1 MSEPNVNA
9 IPSARAAG
17 RSRTHKVTVT
27 AMLSAVAFVLM
38 FIEFP
43 IPALI
48 PAFVKLDISDLP
60 ELLAAFSLGPV
71 YGVVV
76 AFLKNLL
83 FAVLHGTSSAYVG
96 ELFNFLMG
104 SVFAFS
110 AGFVYQR
117 NKSRRGALLGAVIG
131 ASQTGKAE
139 GALAGAAIGAGAGAG
154 ASYLVA
160 KYNNERDDRVRL
172 ASYARDLNA
181 DVNSLNRV
189 TAAGQVAY
197 NCYSAKFR
205 AALEDYKAKRI
216 TRAELDQRYAEIKS
230 GLAEASAILGSTLSE
245 ADKREAE
252 YRQVLTIEAKKAS
265 RPIPPVQTVATTSKK
280 TSKATKTVT
289 RKQTGD
295 QLQNLSNGVGSY
307 KESTAQLTA
316 VKSDLDEI
324 QLQMDKVMLAQ
335 G

>member
-1 MSEPNVNA
+1 METGMKGSFTT
-9 IPSARAAG
+9 RKG
-17 RSRTHKVTVT
+17 
-27 AMLSAVAFVLM
+27 
-38 FIEFP
+38 
-43 IPALI
+43 ALYCI
-48 PAFVKLDISDLP
+48 VMTCLCS
-60 ELLAAFSLGPV
+60 LLATGCASK
-71 YGVVV
+71 YGAQTTDVHYYPDCYQPIADLRSAEKSFNTTMVM
-76 AFLKNLL
+76 
-83 FAVLHGTSSAYVG
+83 GTT
-96 ELFNFLMG
+96 M
-104 SVFAFS
+104 
-110 AGFVYQR
+110 
-117 NKSRRGALLGAVIG
+117 GALLGAVIG

-252 YRQVLTIEAKKAS
+252 YRQVLTVEAKKAS
-265 RPIPPVQTVATTSKK
+265 RRSPGTDRGHDIQEDQQGHENRHAQADGRPVAEPFQRRGLIQGIHGAAHRGEVGSRRDPAADGQGDARSGLVGNGSGEGCSAGVSGTLRFK
-280 TSKATKTVT
+280 TSIIP
-289 RKQTGD
+289 
-295 QLQNLSNGVGSY
+295 NIPCFM
-307 KESTAQLTA
+307 EC
-316 VKSDLDEI
+316 
-324 QLQMDKVMLAQ
+324 
-335 G
+335 

>member
-1 MSEPNVNA
+1 METGMKGSFTT
-9 IPSARAAG
+9 RKG
-17 RSRTHKVTVT
+17 
-27 AMLSAVAFVLM
+27 
-38 FIEFP
+38 
-43 IPALI
+43 ALCCI
-48 PAFVKLDISDLP
+48 VMTCLCS
-60 ELLAAFSLGPV
+60 LLATGCASK
-71 YGVVV
+71 YGAQMTDVHYYPDCYQPI
-76 AFLKNLL
+76 ADLRS
-83 FAVLHGTSSAYVG
+83 GTT
-96 ELFNFLMG
+96 M
-104 SVFAFS
+104 
-110 AGFVYQR
+110 
-117 NKSRRGALLGAVIG
+117 GALLGAVIG

-160 KYNNERDDRVRL
+160 KYNNEKDDRVRL

-230 GLAEASAILGSTLSE
+230 GLAEASAILGSTLNE

-252 YRQVLTIEAKKAS
+252 YRQVLAIEAKKAS

-280 TSKATKTVT
+280 TKKAAKTVT
-289 RKQTGD
+289 RRQTGD

-307 KESTAQLTA
+307 RESTAQLTA

>member
-1 MSEPNVNA
+1 MKGSFTT
-9 IPSARAAG
+9 RKG
-17 RSRTHKVTVT
+17 
-27 AMLSAVAFVLM
+27 
-38 FIEFP
+38 
-43 IPALI
+43 ALYCI
-48 PAFVKLDISDLP
+48 VMTCLCS
-60 ELLAAFSLGPV
+60 LLATGCASK
-71 YGVVV
+71 YGAQTTDVHYYPDCYQPIADLRSAEKSFNTTMVM
-76 AFLKNLL
+76 
-83 FAVLHGTSSAYVG
+83 GTT
-96 ELFNFLMG
+96 M
-104 SVFAFS
+104 
-110 AGFVYQR
+110 
-117 NKSRRGALLGAVIG
+117 GALLGAVIG

-189 TAAGQVAY
+189 TAAGQV
-197 NCYSAKFR
+197 
-205 AALEDYKAKRI
+205 DYKAKRI

-289 RKQTGD
+289 RKQTSD

>member
-1 MSEPNVNA
+1 METGMKGSFTT
-9 IPSARAAG
+9 RKG
-17 RSRTHKVTVT
+17 
-27 AMLSAVAFVLM
+27 
-38 FIEFP
+38 
-43 IPALI
+43 ALYCI
-48 PAFVKLDISDLP
+48 VMTCLCS
-60 ELLAAFSLGPV
+60 LLATGCASK
-71 YGVVV
+71 YGAQTTDVHYYPDCYQPIADLRSAEKSFNTTMVM
-76 AFLKNLL
+76 
-83 FAVLHGTSSAYVG
+83 GTT
-96 ELFNFLMG
+96 M
-104 SVFAFS
+104 
-110 AGFVYQR
+110 
-117 NKSRRGALLGAVIG
+117 GALLGAVIG

-139 GALAGAAIGAGAGAG
+139 GALAGAAIGGVSQYVLSQSLPGCMLCGAGAGAG

-289 RKQTGD
+289 RKQTSD

>member
-1 MSEPNVNA
+1 MLWPGP
-9 IPSARAAG
+9 PSARE
-17 RSRTHKVTVT
+17 R
-27 AMLSAVAFVLM
+27 
-38 FIEFP
+38 
-43 IPALI
+43 
-48 PAFVKLDISDLP
+48 
-60 ELLAAFSLGPV
+60 
-71 YGVVV
+71 
-76 AFLKNLL
+76 
-83 FAVLHGTSSAYVG
+83 
-96 ELFNFLMG
+96 
-104 SVFAFS
+104 
-110 AGFVYQR
+110 
-117 NKSRRGALLGAVIG
+117 
-131 ASQTGKAE
+131 
-139 GALAGAAIGAGAGAG
+139 AG

-280 TSKATKTVT
+280 TSKTTKTVT

>member
-1 MSEPNVNA
+1 MPC
-9 IPSARAAG
+9 SAR
-17 RSRTHKVTVT
+17 
-27 AMLSAVAFVLM
+27 
-38 FIEFP
+38 
-43 IPALI
+43 
-48 PAFVKLDISDLP
+48 
-60 ELLAAFSLGPV
+60 
-71 YGVVV
+71 
-76 AFLKNLL
+76 
-83 FAVLHGTSSAYVG
+83 SSA
-96 ELFNFLMG
+96 
-104 SVFAFS
+104 
-110 AGFVYQR
+110 R
-117 NKSRRGALLGAVIG
+117 
-131 ASQTGKAE
+131 AE

-189 TAAGQVAY
+189 IAAGQVAY

-252 YRQVLTIEAKKAS
+252 YRQGLTVEAKKAS

-280 TSKATKTVT
+280 TSKTTKTVT
-289 RKQTGD
+289 RKQTSD

>member
-1 MSEPNVNA
+1 METGMKGSFTT
-9 IPSARAAG
+9 RKG
-17 RSRTHKVTVT
+17 
-27 AMLSAVAFVLM
+27 
-38 FIEFP
+38 
-43 IPALI
+43 ALYCI
-48 PAFVKLDISDLP
+48 VMTCLCS
-60 ELLAAFSLGPV
+60 LLATGCASK
-71 YGVVV
+71 YGAQTTDVHYYPDCYQPIADLRSAEKSFNTTMVM
-76 AFLKNLL
+76 
-83 FAVLHGTSSAYVG
+83 GTT
-96 ELFNFLMG
+96 M
-104 SVFAFS
+104 
-110 AGFVYQR
+110 
-117 NKSRRGALLGAVIG
+117 GALLGAVIG

-252 YRQVLTIEAKKAS
+252 YRQVLILREIHQCTYDEIAQICSIDLGTVKS
-265 RPIPPVQTVATTSKK
+265 RINRGRKRLRKILLESGNFSAAGASKK
-280 TSKATKTVT
+280 TE
-289 RKQTGD
+289 
-295 QLQNLSNGVGSY
+295 
-307 KESTAQLTA
+307 KE
-316 VKSDLDEI
+316 
-324 QLQMDKVMLAQ
+324 
-335 G
+335 GCR

>member
-1 MSEPNVNA
+1 METGMKGSFTT
-9 IPSARAAG
+9 RKG
-17 RSRTHKVTVT
+17 
-27 AMLSAVAFVLM
+27 
-38 FIEFP
+38 
-43 IPALI
+43 ALYCI
-48 PAFVKLDISDLP
+48 VMTCLCS
-60 ELLAAFSLGPV
+60 LLATGCASK
-71 YGVVV
+71 YGAQTTDVHYYPDCYQPI
-76 AFLKNLL
+76 ADLR
-83 FAVLHGTSSAYVG
+83 SA
-96 ELFNFLMG
+96 EKSFNTTM
-104 SVFAFS
+104 VM
-110 AGFVYQR
+110 
-117 NKSRRGALLGAVIG
+117 G

-252 YRQVLTIEAKKAS
+252 YRQVLTVEAKKAS

-280 TSKATKTVT
+280 TSKTTKTVT

>member
-1 MSEPNVNA
+1 MTRQDL
-9 IPSARAAG
+9 I
-17 RSRTHKVTVT
+17 HKWAVYALALLPVWLLDSCILPRFPLFGVTP
-27 AMLSAVAFVLM
+27 MLLPLALTAVAVLEVSGAGGG
-38 FIEFP
+38 FG
-43 IPALI
+43 
-48 PAFVKLDISDLP
+48 
-60 ELLAAFSLGPV
+60 LAVGLVWTLSYPLGW
-71 YGVVV
+71 GGT
-76 AFLKNLL
+76 
-83 FAVLHGTSSAYVG
+83 VLGMT
-96 ELFNFLMG
+96 
-104 SVFAFS
+104 
-110 AGFVYQR
+110 
-117 NKSRRGALLGAVIG
+117 
-131 ASQTGKAE
+131 
-139 GALAGAAIGAGAGAG
+139 LAGAAIGAGAGAG

>member
-1 MSEPNVNA
+1 MV
-9 IPSARAAG
+9 
-17 RSRTHKVTVT
+17 
-27 AMLSAVAFVLM
+27 M
-38 FIEFP
+38 
-43 IPALI
+43 
-48 PAFVKLDISDLP
+48 
-60 ELLAAFSLGPV
+60 
-71 YGVVV
+71 
-76 AFLKNLL
+76 
-83 FAVLHGTSSAYVG
+83 GTT
-96 ELFNFLMG
+96 M
-104 SVFAFS
+104 
-110 AGFVYQR
+110 
-117 NKSRRGALLGAVIG
+117 GALLGAVLG

-230 GLAEASAILGSTLSE
+230 GLAEGAPPFWAARSAG

-252 YRQVLTIEAKKAS
+252 YRQVLTVEAKKAS
-265 RPIPPVQTVATTSKK
+265 RPIPPVQTVATTIKK
-280 TSKATKTVT
+280 TSKTTKTVT
-289 RKQTGD
+289 RKQRATSY
-295 QLQNLSNGVGSY
+295 LVNLSNGVGSY

>member
-1 MSEPNVNA
+1 METGMKGSFTT
-9 IPSARAAG
+9 RKG
-17 RSRTHKVTVT
+17 
-27 AMLSAVAFVLM
+27 
-38 FIEFP
+38 
-43 IPALI
+43 ALYCI
-48 PAFVKLDISDLP
+48 VMTCLCS
-60 ELLAAFSLGPV
+60 LLATGCASK
-71 YGVVV
+71 YGAQTTDVHYYPDCYQPIADLRSAEKSFNTTMVM
-76 AFLKNLL
+76 
-83 FAVLHGTSSAYVG
+83 GT
-96 ELFNFLMG
+96 
-104 SVFAFS
+104 
-110 AGFVYQR
+110 
-117 NKSRRGALLGAVIG
+117 
-131 ASQTGKAE
+131 TE

-197 NCYSAKFR
+197 NCYSAKVR

-289 RKQTGD
+289 RKQTSD

>member
-1 MSEPNVNA
+1 METGMKGSFTT
-9 IPSARAAG
+9 RKG
-17 RSRTHKVTVT
+17 
-27 AMLSAVAFVLM
+27 
-38 FIEFP
+38 
-43 IPALI
+43 ALYCI
-48 PAFVKLDISDLP
+48 VMTCLCS
-60 ELLAAFSLGPV
+60 LLATGCASK
-71 YGVVV
+71 YGAQTTDVHYYPDCYQPIADLRSAEKSFNTTMVM
-76 AFLKNLL
+76 
-83 FAVLHGTSSAYVG
+83 GTT
-96 ELFNFLMG
+96 M
-104 SVFAFS
+104 
-110 AGFVYQR
+110 
-117 NKSRRGALLGAVIG
+117 GALLGAVIG

-289 RKQTGD
+289 RKQTSD

-316 VKSDLDEI
+316 VKSDLDVI

>member
-1 MSEPNVNA
+1 MPLQPAGYGCASKYGAQTTDVHYYPDCYQPIA
-9 IPSARAAG
+9 DLRSAEK
-17 RSRTHKVTVT
+17 SFNTTMV
-27 AMLSAVAFVLM
+27 M
-38 FIEFP
+38 
-43 IPALI
+43 
-48 PAFVKLDISDLP
+48 
-60 ELLAAFSLGPV
+60 
-71 YGVVV
+71 
-76 AFLKNLL
+76 
-83 FAVLHGTSSAYVG
+83 GTT
-96 ELFNFLMG
+96 M
-104 SVFAFS
+104 
-110 AGFVYQR
+110 
-117 NKSRRGALLGAVIG
+117 GALLGAVIG

-230 GLAEASAILGSTLSE
+230 GLARGVRHSGQHAQRGRQARSRIPAG
-245 ADKREAE
+245 ADRRGEE
-252 YRQVLTIEAKKAS
+252 GQP
-265 RPIPPVQTVATTSKK
+265 PIPPVQTVATTSKK

-289 RKQTGD
+289 RKQTSD

>member
-1 MSEPNVNA
+1 M
-9 IPSARAAG
+9 
-17 RSRTHKVTVT
+17 
-27 AMLSAVAFVLM
+27 
-38 FIEFP
+38 
-43 IPALI
+43 
-48 PAFVKLDISDLP
+48 
-60 ELLAAFSLGPV
+60 
-71 YGVVV
+71 
-76 AFLKNLL
+76 
-83 FAVLHGTSSAYVG
+83 GTT
-96 ELFNFLMG
+96 M
-104 SVFAFS
+104 
-110 AGFVYQR
+110 
-117 NKSRRGALLGAVIG
+117 GALLGAVIG

-265 RPIPPVQTVATTSKK
+265 RPIPPVQTSK
-280 TSKATKTVT
+280 TTKTVT